1 MKNKILVAV
10 LALGLPLLLLGLSTS
25 LGNMRAHQVACGDT
39 ATPVTDGYPASSMLL
54 WNNSATPV
62 YLGASNVN
70 TSTRGFPI
78 CTDTASC
85 LRADMPL
92 DGKYLYC
99 IVGAGSVTLT
109 VLAGAQ

>member
-1 MKNKILVAV
+1 MRLKLILLAV
-10 LALGLPLLLLGLSTS
+10 PLLLLMGLSTS
-25 LGNMRAHQVACGDT
+25 LGNMRAHQVACTTSAT
-39 ATPVTDGYPASSMLL
+39 AVTDGYAASSMLL

-62 YLGASNVN
+62 YLGAANVN
-70 TSTRGFPI
+70 TTTRGFPI
-78 CTDTASC
+78 CTDTAAC
-85 LRADMPL
+85 LRADMPI

>member
-1 MKNKILVAV
+1 MRNKIIAALVVVAA
-10 LALGLPLLLLGLSTS
+10 LALAGLSSS
-25 LGNMRAHQVACGDT
+25 LGNMRAHQVACGTT
-39 ATPVTDGYPASSMLL
+39 ATAVTDGYAASSMLL
-54 WNNSATPV
+54 WNNSTTPV

-70 TSTRGFPI
+70 TTTRGFPI
-78 CTDTASC
+78 CTDTAAC

-109 VLAGAQ
+109 ILAGAQ